1 MEQGVFGMFYL
12 FEVLPADLGAD
23 VQQVFGTEG
32 LELKRGKTWMFFLQQ
47 IVKLTKGEQI
57 QNKKWVLEPWKTSVD

>member
-32 LELKRGKTWMFFLQQ
+32 LELKRGKT
-47 IVKLTKGEQI
+47 
-57 QNKKWVLEPWKTSVD
+57 